1 MSDSQEQPWSNNPNA
16 PNISRRLYFDEKA
29 YFAGLLIS
37 SILYG
42 RPNAPYYLRACLSV
56 LTSFVLIILGIII
69 VLFFQCITGLFN
81 PIHHK
86 GERIKWGLVS
96 YTVVTFLI
104 VTVGTTTNLGSQSV
118 SYVDNRDFPGIEGRA
133 PPGPF
138 TYQVF
143 TTTSVLS
150 IISSVSF
157 PLNNWLADG
166 LLVSPPSDAAFIL
179 PRV

>member
-1 MSDSQEQPWSNNPNA
+1 MSDSQEQPWSDHPNA

-42 RPNAPYYLRACLSV
+42 SPNAPRLLTCLPV
-56 LTSFVLIILGIII
+56 LTSSVPIVLGIII
-69 VLFFQCITGLFN
+69 MLFFQCMAGLFN
-81 PIHHK
+81 PVHRK
-86 GERIKWGLVS
+86 GGRIKWGLVF

-104 VTVGTTTNLGSQSV
+104 VTVGTTMNLDYQSI
-118 SYVDNRDFPGIEGRA
+118 SYVDNRDFPGIEGVSL
-133 PPGPF
+133 PGPF
-138 TYQVF
+138 GYESF
-143 TTTSVLS
+143 TPSSVPAV
-150 IISSVSF
+150 ISSVSF

-166 LLVSPPSDAAFIL
+166 LLVSPPSDAPFAH